1 MAVKQM
7 NDQDTKQQGGNE
19 PDMNEDKPD
28 TRCGFIALIGA
39 PNAGKSTLMNRMV
52 GGKISIVTHKVQT
65 TRSQIRG
72 IAIHDKSQLI
82 FVDTPGIFL
91 PKKRLERAMVSSAWK
106 GAGDAEIVVVLHDA
120 CRKKI
125 GEDTR
130 AIIAGL
136 QKQER
141 QVILALNKIDSINP
155 EKLLALAQEF
165 MSMGVFSEIFMISAQ
180 AGDGVNDL
188 MDRLADL
195 VPEGVWLY
203 PEDQLS
209 DHPMRSIAAEVTR
222 EKLFLNL
229 HDELPYNLT
238 VETDSWE
245 DFKDGSV
252 KISQTIYVQRDI
264 HKAMCLGKGGRTI
277 KLIRSKSQKD
287 LEESLERKVHL
298 FLYVKVREKWA
309 DDPARYREMGLD
321 FNS

>member
-1 MAVKQM
+1 MT
-7 NDQDTKQQGGNE
+7 DQDTKKTEEN
-19 PDMNEDKPD
+19 PSD

-52 GGKISIVTHKVQT
+52 GGKVSIVTHKVQT

-72 IAIHDKSQLI
+72 IAIHEKSQLI
-82 FVDTPGIFL
+82 FVDTPGIFV

-106 GAGDAEIVVVLHDA
+106 GAGDAEIIVVLHDA

-130 AIIAGL
+130 TIITGL
-136 QKQER
+136 QKQGR
-141 QVILALNKIDSINP
+141 KAILALNKIDSINP

-180 AGDGVNDL
+180 AGDGVRDL
-188 MDRLADL
+188 MDRLAIL

-209 DHPMRSIAAEVTR
+209 DHPIRSIAAEVTR

-238 VETDSWE
+238 VETDNWE

-277 KLIRSKSQKD
+277 KMVRSKSQKD
-287 LEESLERKVHL
+287 LEEFLERKVHL

-321 FNS
+321 FDS

>member
-1 MAVKQM
+1 MT
-7 NDQDTKQQGGNE
+7 DQDTQQPDENGNVS
-19 PDMNEDKPD
+19 DM
-28 TRCGFIALIGA
+28 RCGFIALIGA

-52 GGKISIVTHKVQT
+52 GGKVSIVTHKVQT

-72 IAIHDKSQLI
+72 IAIHEKSQLI

-141 QVILALNKIDSINP
+141 QAILALNKIDSIKP

-165 MSMGVFSEIFMISAQ
+165 MAMGVFSEIFMISAQ
-180 AGDGVNDL
+180 EGDGVNDL
-188 MDRLADL
+188 MDHLAKE
-195 VPEGVWLY
+195 VPAGIWLY

-245 DFKDGSV
+245 DFDDGSV

-277 KLIRSKSQKD
+277 KLVRSKSQKD

-321 FNS
+321 FDS

>member
-1 MAVKQM
+1 
-7 NDQDTKQQGGNE
+7 
-19 PDMNEDKPD
+19 MNEDKPD

>member
-1 MAVKQM
+1 M
-7 NDQDTKQQGGNE
+7 NDQDPKQTEEN
-19 PDMNEDKPD
+19 PSD

-52 GGKISIVTHKVQT
+52 GGKVSIVTHKVQT

-106 GAGDAEIVVVLHDA
+106 GAGDAEIIVVLHDA

-130 AIIAGL
+130 VIADGL
-136 QKQER
+136 KKQGR
-141 QVILALNKIDSINP
+141 QAILALNKIDSINP
-155 EKLLALAQEF
+155 EKLLLLAQEF
-165 MSMGVFSEIFMISAQ
+165 MAMGVFSEIFMISAQ
-180 AGDGVNDL
+180 EGDGVRDL
-188 MDRLADL
+188 MDSLAKQ
-195 VPEGVWLY
+195 VQEGVWLY

-238 VETDSWE
+238 VETDNWE

-277 KLIRSKSQKD
+277 KLVRSKSQKD

-321 FNS
+321 FEN

>member
-1 MAVKQM
+1 MSNKEETPSEV
-7 NDQDTKQQGGNE
+7 NDKLGAELPT
-19 PDMNEDKPD
+19 DMS
-28 TRCGFIALIGA
+28 CGFIALIGA

-52 GGKISIVTHKVQT
+52 GGKVSIVTHKVQT

-72 IAIHDKSQLI
+72 IAMHKNAQLI
-82 FVDTPGIFL
+82 FVDTPGIFA
-91 PKKRLERAMVSSAWK
+91 PKKRLERAMVSSAWQ

-120 CRKKI
+120 SKKKI

-136 QKQER
+136 EKQDR
-141 QVILALNKIDSINP
+141 KAILALNKIDSIKP

-165 MSMGVFSEIFMISAQ
+165 MAMGVFSEIFMISAQ
-180 AGDGVNDL
+180 EGDGVNDL
-188 MDRLADL
+188 LDHLANA
-195 VPEGVWLY
+195 VPEGMWLY

-209 DHPMRSIAAEVTR
+209 DHPMRSIAAEITR

-238 VETDSWE
+238 VETESWE
-245 DFKDGSV
+245 DFDDGSV
-252 KISQTIYVQRDI
+252 KISQTIYVQREQ

-277 KLIRSKSQKD
+277 KLIRSKSQQD
-287 LEESLERKVHL
+287 LQETIERKVHL

-309 DDPARYREMGLD
+309 DDPERYREMGLD